1 MSWHLFPFFRYFLV
15 LFGRPPALLGHPLG
29 SSGVSLAF
37 SWCPFGCLWL
47 VWAVFGIFLVFFCD
61 KGPQGE
67 NTLSPALCFLY
78 VFFVLGVVFSC
89 FSRCFLTRKRGR
101 GGAAGA
107 AEDHSSIQHSL
118 ETIAL
123 QPFFFL
129 VVQGKVL
136 LLCF

>member
-1 MSWHLFPFFRYFLV
+1 MKFLLVFVLASFSVFSLLLGAFWEASGALWAPFGIV
-15 LFGRPPALLGHPLG
+15 WGLFGVLVSPFWVPLARLGCFWSLLIL
-29 SSGVSLAF
+29 
-37 SWCPFGCLWL
+37 
-47 VWAVFGIFLVFFCD
+47 FCD
-61 KGPQGE
+61 KGPQGGD
-67 NTLSPALCFLY
+67 SQPSFVFFLY

-129 VVQGKVL
+129 VV
-136 LLCF
+136 FSR